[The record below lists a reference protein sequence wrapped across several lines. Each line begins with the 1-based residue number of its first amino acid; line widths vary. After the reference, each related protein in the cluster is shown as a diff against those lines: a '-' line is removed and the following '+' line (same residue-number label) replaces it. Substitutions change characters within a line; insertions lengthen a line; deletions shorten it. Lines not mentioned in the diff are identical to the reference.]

1 MPGKLQ
7 ASAAARPIR
16 VRWIIFALLV
26 GFSFLAYVQR
36 TGITVVSKGMM
47 SDSGLT
53 QIQIGWALTS
63 FLVSYTILQLPG
75 SIFGEWAGAR
85 RTFAV
90 ITLLAVIATI
100 TIALAPLAL
109 RSTSLYVAL
118 LGSCL
123 VLGVA
128 QAPIFPVSSGVIEVW
143 FPTGRWGTPQGLLTA
158 AAQLGSAAAAPL
170 TAWLVQTV
178 GWKLALIFP
187 GVPAL
192 VLIGFWFWY
201 GRDFPVQH
209 RSVSAAELAELGTG
223 HSPDR
228 QPQIALI
235 DVLRVLRD
243 RNILL
248 LSVSYL
254 CMNYVF
260 YLISFWC
267 FLYLVEQRH
276 FSILEGGWLASLPY
290 LGAAVGG
297 VVGGIVCDWLCTRW
311 GVRLGFRLIPL
322 VALPIGGLLL
332 WLAVYSGNGYEAVAA
347 LAFAFAS
354 IELTE
359 GPFLAAATT
368 IARQH
373 TMAATAV
380 INTGG
385 NVGGIIATPIV
396 AALSAHAG
404 WKAAFVTGSAFALVS
419 AFLWLFVDSS
429 QPLAGSVPAPNQWTP
444 AREPG

>member
-1 MPGKLQ
+1 MPVKLC
-7 ASAAARPIR
+7 ATVTLRPIR

-26 GFSFLAYVQR
+26 GFGFLAYVQR

-47 SDSGLT
+47 SDGGLT

-75 SIFGEWAGAR
+75 SVFGEWAGAR
-85 RTFAV
+85 RTLTV
-90 ITLLAVIATI
+90 ITLLAVVATLAIAVTPLVLRGS
-100 TIALAPLAL
+100 ALFF
-109 RSTSLYVAL
+109 AL

-123 VLGVA
+123 LLGAA
-128 QAPIFPVSSGVIEVW
+128 QSPIFPVVSGVIEVW

-158 AAQLGSAAAAPL
+158 GVQLGSAAAAPL
-170 TAWLVQTV
+170 TAWLLQTV

-187 GVPAL
+187 GLPAL
-192 VLIGFWFWY
+192 LLAGYWFWY
-201 GRDFPVQH
+201 GRDFPAQH
-209 RSVSAAELAELGTG
+209 SSVSALELAELGTG
-223 HSPDR
+223 HSPER
-228 QPQIALI
+228 QPQVTLN
-235 DVLRVLRD
+235 DVLRVLRN
-243 RNILL
+243 RSILL
-248 LSVSYL
+248 LSISYL

-260 YLISFWC
+260 YLIGFWC

-290 LGAAVGG
+290 AGAAVGG
-297 VVGGIVCDWLCTRW
+297 VIGGIVCDRLCAAW
-311 GVRLGFRLIPL
+311 GVRLGFRAIPL
-322 VALPIGGLLL
+322 VALPIAGLLL
-332 WLAVYSGNGYEAVAA
+332 FLAVNSSNGYEAVAA
-347 LAFAFAS
+347 LSFAFAS

-380 INTGG
+380 VNTGG
-385 NVGGIIATPIV
+385 NCGGIIATPIV

-404 WKAAFVTGSAFALVS
+404 WTTAFVTGSAFALVS
-419 AFLWLFVDSS
+419 AFLWLFVDAS
-429 QPLAGSVPAPNQWTP
+429 QPLGGLVRGPN
-444 AREPG
+444 R